1 MSNFFAIPI
10 TDEWGTTYQLT
21 TAGYTA
27 LVVLMLALLLLAC
40 FIGNSVKQPKFSA
53 RQLAFSAMAIAAAFV
68 TSEIKLFHLPFGGS
82 ITLFSMLFLVLIGYW
97 YGLRAGLMT
106 AIAYGFLQL
115 VSDPYIISIPQML
128 VDYIF
133 AFGALGLSGLFSKS
147 KNGLYRRC
155 TRSLF
160 LRIFIRYDLLRR
172 LRCRLRH
179 VRTGLFPGLQ
189 RHLSVRGSGADTDH
203 PLPASGQKGHGTIK
217 NHGDTEIKRT
227 LCEHFRFIKK
237 ESGAQSYRCLT
248 PDSFLSYRKL
258 RFHAIRNTPRGCALG
273 ARMCQGTFLFTV
285 LQNSENLNTPGIF
298 IPLAC
303 RQMNQVGLLGKVFD
317 PALAGR
323 KRRPGLD
330 ADIGRIGKRHMP
342 DPQEIHLRI
351 GYPHASCSFF
361 TAQGH
366 CLRHISQHDRIL
378 IEQVVCKGQLTAV
391 R

>member
-82 ITLFSMLFLVLIGYW
+82 ITSFSMLFLVLIGYW

-147 KNGLYRRC
+147 KNGLVKGYIVGVLGRYFFAFLSGMIFFGAYAADYGMSAPVY
-155 TRSLF
+155 SLVYNG
-160 LRIFIRYDLLRR
+160 IY
-172 LRCRLRH
+172 
-179 VRTGLFPGLQ
+179 
-189 RHLSVRGSGADTDH
+189 LSVEAVLTLIILY
-203 PLPASGQKGHGTIK
+203 LPPV
-217 NHGDTEIKRT
+217 
-227 LCEHFRFIKK
+227 KK
-237 ESGAQSYRCLT
+237 V
-248 PDSFLSYRKL
+248 
-258 RFHAIRNTPRGCALG
+258 
-273 ARMCQGTFLFTV
+273 M
-285 LQNSENLNTPGIF
+285 
-298 IPLAC
+298 
-303 RQMNQVGLLGKVFD
+303 
-317 PALAGR
+317 
-323 KRRPGLD
+323 
-330 ADIGRIGKRHMP
+330 
-342 DPQEIHLRI
+342 
-351 GYPHASCSFF
+351 
-361 TAQGH
+361 
-366 CLRHISQHDRIL
+366 
-378 IEQVVCKGQLTAV
+378 GQLKTMATQ